1 MGCGSSSGVSRPF
14 RLDAVDAASRP
25 SAVEAGPAGER
36 LRVSADA
43 GGQKRDGAARG
54 GSSPRDHVVE
64 TYFVEELSVTLGPR
78 RANGWLASTRKVG
91 VGRCT
96 TEGGSGSMKARGR
109 WPSVSDCLRQL
120 QEESTQAP
128 LEIDTGWELNED
140 VHEYSEDEVPALAP
154 PDNVVDYFF
163 LEQLTAKLGPRSA
176 SGWLASTRGEGIGP
190 ASPSKCHLNGRT
202 SAKPASTRE
211 AETPETASTRRASR
225 EIEIAGRG
233 EEDIDISRLAP
244 HRTWLLFTDAAHLA
258 AAAAPKLFVHSAAE
272 LRPPPAS
279 SNKLRLAHR
288 KTAPL

>member
-120 QEESTQAP
+120 QEERQAS
-128 LEIDTGWELNED
+128 LALDTDWQQNEG
-140 VHEYSEDEVPALAP
+140 VHEYSEGDAPALAP
-154 PDNVVDYFF
+154 PDNVVDSFF
-163 LEQLTAKLGPRSA
+163 VEQLTATLGPRSA
-176 SGWLASTRGEGIGP
+176 SGWLASTRGGDSGP
-190 ASPSKCHLNGRT
+190 ASPSKSQLNGRS

-211 AETPETASTRRASR
+211 AGTPETASTRRASR
-225 EIEIAGRG
+225 EIEIASRG
-233 EEDIDISRLAP
+233 EEDIDISSLAP

-279 SNKLRLAHR
+279 FNQAHLAHR